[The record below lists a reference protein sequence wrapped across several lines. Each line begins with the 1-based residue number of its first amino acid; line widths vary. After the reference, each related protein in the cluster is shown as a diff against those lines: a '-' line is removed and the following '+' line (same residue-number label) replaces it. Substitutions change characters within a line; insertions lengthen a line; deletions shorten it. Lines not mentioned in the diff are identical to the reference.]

1 MAAGF
6 FMNSFSKALAQPE
19 YVHVL
24 LNHLPITGLL
34 VALLGLLVALIFN
47 QRAALLLALAL
58 VTLTAVSVWPVAE
71 YGERGYDRVLAMA
84 DDDGQAYLKEHA
96 RLADRWMFLY
106 YATAAAGVIALVT
119 GWKRPNYV
127 RAAGIIVALL
137 AVGSLVA
144 GGVIAGYGGK
154 VRHREFRT
162 GPPPA
167 SSEQSRS
174 VDEPARPG
182 GLDEAGAGGW
192 RA

>member
-1 MAAGF
+1 
-6 FMNSFSKALAQPE
+6 MNSFLKALEQPE

-34 VALLGLLVALIFN
+34 VALLGLVVALIFN
-47 QRAALLLALAL
+47 QRAALLLALSL

-106 YATAAAGVIALVT
+106 YATAAAGVVALVT
-119 GWKRPNYV
+119 GWKRPRYL
-127 RAAGIIVALL
+127 RAAGILVALL
-137 AVGSLVA
+137 AAGSLVA
-144 GGVIAGYGGK
+144 GGVIADYGGK

-167 SSEQSRS
+167 NAGQSRG
-174 VDEPARPG
+174 VGEPTGPG
-182 GLDEAGAGGW
+182 GINGAGTGGW
-192 RA
+192 LA